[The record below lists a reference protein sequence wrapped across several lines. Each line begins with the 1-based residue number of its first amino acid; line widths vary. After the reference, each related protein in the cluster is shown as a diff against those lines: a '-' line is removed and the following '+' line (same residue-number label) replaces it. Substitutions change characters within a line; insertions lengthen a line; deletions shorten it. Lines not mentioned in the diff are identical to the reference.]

1 MKILIVN
8 AGSSSLKYQLV
19 DMDNETLIAKG
30 GVERIGLEVH
40 CTEGKDRAG
49 FTSMLL
55 AALMGG
61 SVEEIVADYMTS
73 YVNYYG
79 IDPVAEA
86 DKYNMIAEKNVM
98 DMLRVVC
105 GLEKNASLEGV
116 DLAAAA
122 EAYLLKHGM
131 TAEAIAALKANL
143 Q

>member
-1 MKILIVN
+1 
-8 AGSSSLKYQLV
+8 
-19 DMDNETLIAKG
+19 
-30 GVERIGLEVH
+30 
-40 CTEGKDRAG
+40 
-49 FTSMLL
+49 MLL
-55 AALMGG
+55 GALMGG
-61 SVEEIVADYMTS
+61 SVEELVADYMTS

-98 DMLRVVC
+98 DMIRVVC

-116 DLAAAA
+116 DLAAGA

-131 TAEAIAALKANL
+131 TSEAIAALKANL